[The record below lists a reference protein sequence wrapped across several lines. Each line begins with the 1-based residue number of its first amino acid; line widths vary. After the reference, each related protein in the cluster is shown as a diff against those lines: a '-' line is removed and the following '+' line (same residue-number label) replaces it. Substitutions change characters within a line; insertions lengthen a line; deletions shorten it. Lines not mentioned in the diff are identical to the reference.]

1 MNIEEI
7 EKLTEKESKWTFKL
21 EYKEKKSFDILI
33 KAFSFFSILFSLSI
47 INELIKIGLEFY
59 LVIIFSIFLFI
70 LIVLNEVI
78 KVNKLISLFS
88 KTKTSENIILSV
100 LSVILSIIVSTYG
113 IYKFLDKTEYKVN
126 STQNLT
132 ELIIS
137 DTTAY
142 FNNKIDSIR
151 NIKITDLE
159 PFKSEFTIYN
169 NQLEQYYLDRDN
181 YKNTNL
187 TYNKDLRSFYVE
199 VNSKIDKANN
209 NIITLNS
216 KFEDYKSNI
225 ILELLESKESII
237 NNILLNKDKY
247 ISNFNNNNNIIIFLF
262 VFFTVLTEIGI
273 IYIAIKIASVIKYN
287 NNIKEQ
293 EDKLYN
299 EKIKFIKTTKE
310 FKSFEVYKL
319 FIDKLFTTKTKGS
332 SITINEI
339 NILCKT
345 LDIKNDDIKVL
356 ISEFRT
362 MNIISEPVRRIGSR
376 VEMDKEESIYIL
388 KRYFEPMFK
397 KY

>member
-1 MNIEEI
+1 MNIDEI

-33 KAFSFFSILFSLSI
+33 KVFSFFSVLFSLSI
-47 INELIKIGLEFY
+47 INELINIGLEFY
-59 LVIIFSIFLFI
+59 LVVIFSIFLFI

-78 KVNKLISLFS
+78 KINKLIELFS
-88 KTKTSENIILSV
+88 ITKTSENILLSILSV
-100 LSVILSIIVSTYG
+100 VLSIVVSTYG

-132 ELIIS
+132 EVIIS

-159 PFKSEFTIYN
+159 PFKREFTIYN

-209 NIITLNS
+209 NIILLNNN
-216 KFEDYKSNI
+216 FENYKSNI
-225 ILELLESKESII
+225 ISELLKNKETII
-237 NNILLNKDKY
+237 NNIVLNKDK
-247 ISNFNNNNNIIIFLF
+247 SLSDFKDNNNIIILLF
-262 VFFTVLTEIGI
+262 IFFTILTEIGI

-287 NNIKEQ
+287 NDIKEQ
-293 EDKLYN
+293 ENKLYN
-299 EKIKFIKTTKE
+299 DKIKFIKTTKE

-319 FIDKLFTTKTKGS
+319 FIDKLFATKTKGS

-345 LDIKNDDIKVL
+345 LDIKNDDIKTL

>member
-33 KAFSFFSILFSLSI
+33 KAFSFFSVLFSLSI
-47 INELIKIGLEFY
+47 INELINIGLEFY
-59 LVIIFSIFLFI
+59 LVVIFSIFLFI
-70 LIVLNEVI
+70 LIVLNELI
-78 KVNKLISLFS
+78 KINKLILLFS
-88 KTKTSENIILSV
+88 KTKSSENILLSILSV
-100 LSVILSIIVSTYG
+100 VLSIVVSTYG

-132 ELIIS
+132 KVIIS
-137 DTTAY
+137 DTTAH

-181 YKNTNL
+181 YKNSNL

-209 NIITLNS
+209 NIIILNS
-216 KFEDYKSNI
+216 KFEDYKINI
-225 ILELLESKESII
+225 ISDLLKNKEAII
-237 NNILLNKDKY
+237 NNIVLNKDK
-247 ISNFNNNNNIIIFLF
+247 SLSDFKDNNNIIILLF
-262 VFFTVLTEIGI
+262 IFFTVLTEIGI

-287 NNIKEQ
+287 NDIKEQ
-293 EDKLYN
+293 ENKLYN
-299 EKIKFIKTTKE
+299 DKIKFIKTTKE

-345 LDIKNDDIKVL
+345 LDIKNDDIKTL

-362 MNIISEPVRRIGSR
+362 MNVISEPVRRIGSR
-376 VEMDKEESIYIL
+376 LEMDKEESIYIL